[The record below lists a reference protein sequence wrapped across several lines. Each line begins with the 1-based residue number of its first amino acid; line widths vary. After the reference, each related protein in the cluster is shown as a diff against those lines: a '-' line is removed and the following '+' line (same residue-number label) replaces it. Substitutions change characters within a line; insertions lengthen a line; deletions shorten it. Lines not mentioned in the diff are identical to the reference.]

1 MPMKNMEDGD
11 EGQGWMEGTN
21 YLKTLQT
28 ALHRLSPVL
37 WGLRLHTSGGFLT
50 HISLANLTFF
60 YFFLLIFLCIANDKT
75 SGRNET
81 DRRLSRSRAFSSF
94 DLFKTNLVSS
104 LSHFRAIWAAS
115 SPFHYGFAIE
125 PRRGRSIN
133 PAVTGR
139 KSAVK
144 RVRIERE
151 RIDYMQLKLDPL
163 LDNNLDL
170 LIIIQPWRRVL

>member
-1 MPMKNMEDGD
+1 MNGGNKLLENFA
-11 EGQGWMEGTN
+11 N
-21 YLKTLQT
+21 SF
-28 ALHRLSPVL
+28 APVE
-37 WGLRLHTSGGFLT
+37 SGFVRASST
-50 HISLANLTFF
+50 YFWRISDPHQPCQLNL
-60 YFFLLIFLCIANDKT
+60 LLIFLCIANDKT

-94 DLFKTNLVSS
+94 DLFKTDLVSS

-170 LIIIQPWRRVL
+170 LIIIQP